1 MKLMQNLPVRRETS
15 DNKTSQFDQKVSKYR
30 LYFITILH
38 IYIYYVYVLYKYV
51 LSLCLFQ
58 YTFPIY
64 QIYIIL

>member
-38 IYIYYVYVLYKYV
+38 IYILRVRAL
-51 LSLCLFQ
+51 
-58 YTFPIY
+58 
-64 QIYIIL
+64 